1 MNVAK
6 CGWREHKAK
15 SRAARHTYS
24 TRSDKDAILALG
36 VRKGQKGEDER
47 QDEVNRFIACF
58 VTGGPATSWFQGQ
71 TLAEASGLEY
81 GRFMREGSTAYHS
94 EGREK
99 KAAKVLQ
106 SCQRGNGP
114 SGSCLFGGQSH
125 LQQSPNAK
133 SSSPISRCSLHHSW
147 AMKRFSRYMR
157 AFPSFCGVL
166 EWHTLSSS

>member
-6 CGWREHKAK
+6 RGWREHKAK

-24 TRSDKDAILALG
+24 TRSDKDAILAL
-36 VRKGQKGEDER
+36 KGQDG
-47 QDEVNRFIACF
+47 VNRFIACF

-99 KAAKVLQ
+99 
-106 SCQRGNGP
+106 
-114 SGSCLFGGQSH
+114 
-125 LQQSPNAK
+125 
-133 SSSPISRCSLHHSW
+133 
-147 AMKRFSRYMR
+147 
-157 AFPSFCGVL
+157 
-166 EWHTLSSS
+166 